1 MEDLTVLDLN
11 NDISANLDSKK
22 RRLAEFIDDTNKKI
36 DEIDK
41 VDKIDKIDKIKLKKI
56 EQVGKGDEISLERAV
71 TPVESIPT
79 STNDLKNAYKNDLI
93 TRVTQ
98 HLSSVT
104 QLTPTNGQQINQNL
118 KKLSVKVISQSF
130 FDSSL
135 WTTFDNFCDGKNRE
149 ELKSKSVKEV
159 IFFQLLT
166 TLLTR
171 LVITLL
177 RFIAPDIPYY
187 SNNNDA
193 NKVLTNVDNFDN
205 FDSKKVTNV
214 DPLLMFSNSYCLS
227 ISPELWVEISFL
239 IRDVMSGRL

>member
-1 MEDLTVLDLN
+1 
-11 NDISANLDSKK
+11 
-22 RRLAEFIDDTNKKI
+22 
-36 DEIDK
+36 
-41 VDKIDKIDKIKLKKI
+41 
-56 EQVGKGDEISLERAV
+56 
-71 TPVESIPT
+71 
-79 STNDLKNAYKNDLI
+79 
-93 TRVTQ
+93 
-98 HLSSVT
+98 
-104 QLTPTNGQQINQNL
+104 
-118 KKLSVKVISQSF
+118 
-130 FDSSL
+130 
-135 WTTFDNFCDGKNRE
+135 
-149 ELKSKSVKEV
+149 V